1 MTNALPRARQVL
13 EDGMAAGLQVGAQ
26 LHVRLA
32 GELVANLA
40 LGLAAPGKAMTPDS
54 MMTWLSCSK
63 IVSSVAFARIWEAG
77 LVGLDDPVAAHLP
90 EFAQNGKGGVTLR
103 HLWTHTCGLLG
114 VDNALFAVRYT
125 NTNEENVALIC
136 AARPDAGWVPGRKA
150 GYHTSA
156 VFLLLAE
163 IVRRKRGRPFPQVV
177 REEVLLPL
185 GMSDSFVGMTAEE
198 VDRYADR
205 LGETFDTTGAEPK
218 PGSWAPDA
226 PHQLTHVMPGG
237 NGRGPM
243 RELAR
248 LLEMLRRGGEL
259 DGTRILSP
267 QTVAAMTARHRT
279 GLMDRSWGLRIDWG
293 LGLTLDSKIH
303 HEGRPHLYGYGR
315 HASPRAFGHSG
326 FRTTTAFCDPDAQ
339 LVLACS
345 WNGMVADDQVHSAR
359 QNALAEA
366 IYEDLG
372 LAP

>member
-1 MTNALPRARQVL
+1 MSEPLPRARKVL
-13 EDGMAAGLQVGAQ
+13 EDGMAGGLQVGAQ

-32 GELVANLA
+32 GEAVADLA
-40 LGLAAPGKAMTPDS
+40 LGLAGPGRPMTPDS

-63 IVSSVAFARIWEAG
+63 IASSIAFARVWEAG

-90 EFAQNGKGGVTLR
+90 EFAANGKGAITVR

-114 VDNALFAVRYT
+114 VDNALFAVRYS
-125 NTNEENVALIC
+125 NSNAQNVAMLC
-136 AARPDAGWVPGRKA
+136 AAEPDPNWVPGRKA

-163 IVRRKRGRPFPQVV
+163 IVRRKRGRPFAEVV
-177 REEVLLPL
+177 RQEVLSPL
-185 GMSDSFVGMTAEE
+185 AMTHSFVGMTEQE
-198 VDRYADR
+198 VGRYADR
-205 LGETFDTTGAEPK
+205 LGQTFDTAGPEPK
-218 PGSWAPDA
+218 PESWAPDA

-243 RELAR
+243 RELAS
-248 LLEMLRRGGEL
+248 LVEMLRQEGEL
-259 DGTRILSP
+259 AGRRILSP

-279 GLMDRSWGLRIDWG
+279 GLTDRSWGLKIDWG

-303 HEGRPHLYGYGR
+303 HEGRTHLYGYGR
-315 HASPRAFGHSG
+315 HASPRSFGHSG

-339 LVLACS
+339 LALACS
-345 WNGMVADDQVHSAR
+345 WNGMVGDDAVHSAR
-359 QNALAEA
+359 QNALCEA
-366 IYEDLG
+366 VYEDLG